1 MPVLQ
6 LPHDQGVI
14 RYVRSGSG
22 MPALVFV
29 HGALCT
35 HEDWEFQLPYFASRH
50 QVVAPD
56 LYGHG
61 ASTQTPGRIGV
72 KSFAADVVALCA
84 ELGLRRVV
92 LIGHSMGCR
101 VLLEIWRTAPQLVAA
116 LVCVDGAY
124 LAAGLQGECSDAE
137 RAALA
142 DAARARATGLYATVE
157 PRERARHGFAQMF
170 YDPRF
175 DDVRDRIVARAMNLP
190 GHVARE
196 LMPDF
201 AAWDALYLEQ
211 VLATVKVPLLAFA
224 CTFMN
229 SAAQRVSLQPETRT
243 PWLEALRTLAPQAEV
258 IRYCGC
264 GHFPMIERPAEVN
277 QAIDEF
283 LRRHGLA

>member
-6 LPHDQGVI
+6 LPHGDI
-14 RYVRSGSG
+14 HYVRSGSG
-22 MPALVFV
+22 APALVFV

-35 HEDWEFQLPYFASRH
+35 HEDWEFQLPHFAQRH

-72 KSFAADVVALCA
+72 KSFAADVIDLCEA
-84 ELGLRRVV
+84 LGLNKVV

-101 VLLEIWRTAPQLVAA
+101 VLLEIWRTAPQRVAA

-124 LAAGLQGECSDAE
+124 LSAGLQGERSDAE

-142 DAARARATGLYATVE
+142 TAARARLAGLYANVE
-157 PRERARHGFAQMF
+157 PGERARHGFAQMF
-170 YDPRF
+170 YDARF
-175 DDVRDRIVARAMNLP
+175 DDVRDKIVARAMRLP

-201 AAWDALYLEQ
+201 AAWDALHLEQ

-229 SAAQRVSLQPETRT
+229 SASERVTLQTETRT
-243 PWLEALRTLAPQAEV
+243 PWLEALRTLAPHAEV
-258 IRYCGC
+258 IRYHGG
-264 GHFPMIERPAEVN
+264 GHFPMLEKPAAVN
-277 QAIDEF
+277 QAIDDF
-283 LRRHGLA
+283 LQRHGLG